1 MAAHHQRPPATT
13 DGGARYPVGPSK
25 GRSNGESSAPGVA
38 DEGGRRGAPEGE
50 RAGPSSVR
58 SAAEEA
64 ALRRVARRRRREPV
78 RRAERVDV
86 RYSVAEKRAI
96 LTRAR
101 SLNIAGAHLVGAAV
115 MAYLDGELTLPGQRT
130 AVDDLVDEL
139 AALRAQVA
147 RLGGNVNQI
156 ARALNS
162 QADPQPV
169 DAVVL
174 TRAQRLLETVHSTI
188 AALDTA
194 AHRTTAGRPT
204 AT

>member
-1 MAAHHQRPPATT
+1 M
-13 DGGARYPVGPSK
+13 
-25 GRSNGESSAPGVA
+25 
-38 DEGGRRGAPEGE
+38 
-50 RAGPSSVR
+50 
-58 SAAEEA
+58 
-64 ALRRVARRRRREPV
+64 
-78 RRAERVDV
+78 
-86 RYSVAEKRAI
+86 AEKRAI

>member
-1 MAAHHQRPPATT
+1 MRH
-13 DGGARYPVGPSK
+13 
-25 GRSNGESSAPGVA
+25 
-38 DEGGRRGAPEGE
+38 
-50 RAGPSSVR
+50 
-58 SAAEEA
+58 AAEEA

-96 LTRAR
+96 LARAR
-101 SLNIAGAHLVGAAV
+101 SLHIAGAHLVGAAV

-130 AVDDLVDEL
+130 AMDDLIDEL

-156 ARALNS
+156 ARALSS

-188 AALDTA
+188 VALDTA
-194 AHRTTAGRPT
+194 AHRTAIGRPT

>member
-38 DEGGRRGAPEGE
+38 EEGGRRGAPEG
-50 RAGPSSVR
+50 AGSSPSR
-58 SAAEEA
+58 RAAEEA

-96 LTRAR
+96 LARAR
-101 SLNIAGAHLVGAAV
+101 SLNIAGSHLVGAAV
-115 MAYLDGELTLPGQRT
+115 MAYLDGELALPGQRT
-130 AVDDLVDEL
+130 AMDDLIDEL

-156 ARALNS
+156 ARALNP

-174 TRAQRLLETVHSTI
+174 SRTQRLLETVHSTL
-188 AALDTA
+188 AALDSA
-194 AHRTTAGRPT
+194 GHRTATGRPS
-204 AT
+204 AS